1 MVKKEIIT
9 KPRKKTYLK
18 EARVYESK
26 VKEELIEE
34 AHVND
39 AKVEQNKLD
48 DKEEQNDKKKKK
60 LLKFKVAAHMR
71 NAAQKVLET
80 AVSKLSW
87 NLSKEINWLKEES
100 KWDIEDRIDGKYSGT
115 HVFGVEVDR
124 HNLTEF
130 ILEAIRKNWE
140 SDPFPAKLMEAW
152 FE

>member
-1 MVKKEIIT
+1 MK
-9 KPRKKTYLK
+9 
-18 EARVYESK
+18 SK

-152 FE
+152 VE